1 VDLRAGEVRKGGMK
15 LKLSGQP
22 FQVLAMLL
30 EQPGQVVTREELQK
44 RLWPDTFVDVEHSL
58 NAAVN
63 RIREVLGDTAE
74 NPRFVETIPRR
85 GYRFIAQ
92 VMNGDNRISAE
103 MERVRTEEQA
113 DKTGET
119 ANPRLARNV
128 WLVRGTLTAC
138 VLIAAGGW
146 LAYKLAK
153 RDVIPPTLQRN
164 LTRITFDE
172 GLQIGAT
179 WSPDGRYI
187 AYSSTHGG
195 KSDIW
200 VQQVSGGNPIRITMD
215 NGNNWQPDWS
225 RDGKYI
231 AYRSEEGGGGLF
243 VVPTL
248 GGAGMQ
254 RRISEFGA
262 YPRWSPDNRQ
272 ILFQS
277 TGFGVPCKVFVV
289 DANGGKRSQ
298 EVLPG
303 IAAEMQVMSAT
314 WHPDGK
320 RVSVWGW
327 TTDVKAIPSIWT
339 GPVDGGH
346 APVLTNVTPEI
357 VKVAEAAAGR
367 GMSSWADTDLR
378 FAWAPAGNAIYFE
391 RSFRGAKNIW
401 RMKVDPST
409 LRATGMERLTTGSE
423 GEVEFAL
430 FADGSK
436 VAFTSQSEQVR
447 AWMFPLDAARG
458 KVTGAGQA
466 VTSAGQEA
474 WEGSLSMDGK
484 KLACASKRAG
494 RWEIWEKSFV
504 DGGEAPIA
512 ADDMYVRNEPQWSP
526 DGSRLAYT
534 RQVPST
540 GEQQLVILGQQEPE

>member
-1 VDLRAGEVRKGGMK
+1 MK

-200 VQQVSGGNPIRITMD
+200 VQQVSGG
-215 NGNNWQPDWS
+215 
-225 RDGKYI
+225 
-231 AYRSEEGGGGLF
+231 
-243 VVPTL
+243 
-248 GGAGMQ
+248 
-254 RRISEFGA
+254 

-272 ILFQS
+272 ILF
-277 TGFGVPCKVFVV
+277 
-289 DANGGKRSQ
+289 ANPR
-298 EVLPG
+298 
-303 IAAEMQVMSAT
+303 
-314 WHPDGK
+314 
-320 RVSVWGW
+320 R
-327 TTDVKAIPSIWT
+327 
-339 GPVDGGH
+339 
-346 APVLTNVTPEI
+346 
-357 VKVAEAAAGR
+357 
-367 GMSSWADTDLR
+367 
-378 FAWAPAGNAIYFE
+378 
-391 RSFRGAKNIW
+391 
-401 RMKVDPST
+401 
-409 LRATGMERLTTGSE
+409 
-423 GEVEFAL
+423 
-430 FADGSK
+430 
-436 VAFTSQSEQVR
+436 
-447 AWMFPLDAARG
+447 
-458 KVTGAGQA
+458 
-466 VTSAGQEA
+466 
-474 WEGSLSMDGK
+474 
-484 KLACASKRAG
+484 
-494 RWEIWEKSFV
+494 
-504 DGGEAPIA
+504 
-512 ADDMYVRNEPQWSP
+512 
-526 DGSRLAYT
+526 
-534 RQVPST
+534 
-540 GEQQLVILGQQEPE
+540 LGQPRLRCGAWSGPRQLGPLAIQELHLQRKPWQQI